1 MDFRNEALNA
11 IRMKQLLRES
21 EFVDSEAVV
30 IPEPNLA
37 LTTRFA
43 AAFHASVHSLLN
55 VVFSSYQCILS
66 VQFFRQ
72 CRRTP
77 GIVMQ
82 AGADNGVHQRLQAVI
97 VAA

>member
-55 VVFSSYQCILS
+55 VVFSSYQCIS
-66 VQFFRQ
+66 CVNFFGQ
-72 CRRTP
+72 CRTP